1 MTLVAGIDRP
11 LTSSLPSRRDSLAAG
26 FLRFGVELAVGMHV
40 QLGDGRWAVV
50 ADEPSWADRG
60 RVSVSVSTWGEL
72 VAEVADEADP
82 ERLLVGWGV
91 RVRTRTPEEQR
102 QYVEAVWAADRDA
115 ALAAITREGNHA

>member
-11 LTSSLPSRRDSLAAG
+11 LSSSLASRRSSLAAG
-26 FLRFGVELAVGMHV
+26 YLRFGVELAVGMHV

-50 ADEPSWADRG
+50 AGESTWADRG
-60 RVSVSVSTWGEL
+60 RVSVPVSTWGEL

-82 ERLLVGWGV
+82 EYLLVGWGV

-102 QYVEAVWAADRDA
+102 QYVKAVWTA
-115 ALAAITREGNHA
+115 EGTEGMGR

>member
-26 FLRFGVELAVGMHV
+26 FLRFGIELTPGMHV

-50 ADEPSWADRG
+50 AGEPSWADRG
-60 RVSVSVSTWGEL
+60 RVSVPVSTWGEL
-72 VAEVADEADP
+72 VAEVADEVDP
-82 ERLLVGWGV
+82 EWLLVGWGV

-102 QYVEAVWAADRDA
+102 QYVDAVWTACDGR
-115 ALAAITREGNHA
+115 ITREGNHG